1 MSTLCHLLSTHLAGS
16 LTSSLIQSGGFM
28 TLQAH
33 DGDAE
38 IMTNFFQSIDR
49 RSRFFLILV
58 SLAFLA
64 AVGAIDY
71 LTGFEISFSVFYLLG
86 IGFATWFVGKR
97 FGFVVSALSVVVWIF
112 GDLAAGAHYS
122 NLFIPVWNGLILTGF
137 YFIVVWLLANLRRSQ
152 DELENKVRQRTQ
164 ALTKEIAERERL
176 EREILE
182 VSEREQRRIGHDLHD
197 GLCQHWAATAMAGQ
211 VLGEKLAAKS
221 LPEAA
226 DATEVVRLVED
237 GITLTRN
244 LAHGISPAEMETEG
258 LVTAFREFT
267 ANISR
272 MFKITCKFECD
283 VPPQI
288 DDTTTATHL
297 YRIAQEAVNNALRH
311 GKPKQIVI
319 SLSSRKG
326 SVELT
331 VEDDGSGLP
340 DDWQKG
346 RGMGT
351 RIMAHR
357 ATMIGGKLSIEPN
370 PTGGTF
376 VKCTTALSPKM
387 QTSPV

>member
-1 MSTLCHLLSTHLAGS
+1 
-16 LTSSLIQSGGFM
+16 
-28 TLQAH
+28 
-33 DGDAE
+33 
-38 IMTNFFQSIDR
+38 MTNFFQRIDR
-49 RSRFFLILV
+49 RSRFLLILV

-64 AVGAIDY
+64 AVGTIDY
-71 LTGFEISFSVFYLLG
+71 LTGFEISFSIFYLLG

-97 FGFVVSALSVVVWIF
+97 FGLAVSALSVVVWIF
-112 GDLAAGAHYS
+112 GDFEAGAHYS

-137 YFIVVWLLANLRRSQ
+137 YFVVVWLLANLRRSQ
-152 DELENKVRQRTQ
+152 DELEDKVRQRTR

-176 EREILE
+176 EKEILE

-258 LVTAFREFT
+258 LVTAFREFS

-272 MFKITCKFECD
+272 MFKINCQFECD

-288 DDTTTATHL
+288 EDTATATHL

-311 GKPKQIVI
+311 GKPKQIII

-357 ATMIGGKLSIEPN
+357 ATMIGATLSIEPN
-370 PTGGTF
+370 PTGGTL
-376 VKCTTALSPKM
+376 VKCTAALSAKTTTTVP
-387 QTSPV
+387 

>member
-1 MSTLCHLLSTHLAGS
+1 
-16 LTSSLIQSGGFM
+16 
-28 TLQAH
+28 
-33 DGDAE
+33 
-38 IMTNFFQSIDR
+38 MTNFFQSFDR
-49 RSRFFLILV
+49 RSRFLSILV
-58 SLAFLA
+58 SLAFLIV
-64 AVGAIDY
+64 VGSVDY
-71 LTGFEISFSVFYLLG
+71 LTGFEISFSIFYLLG

-97 FGFVVSALSVVVWIF
+97 FGLTVSAMSVVVWIF

-122 NLFIPVWNGLILTGF
+122 NLFVPVWNGLILTGF
-137 YFIVVWLLANLRRSQ
+137 YFIVVWLLSNLRRSQ

-176 EREILE
+176 EKEILE

-258 LVTAFREFT
+258 LVTAFRDF
-267 ANISR
+267 AVNISR
-272 MFKITCKFECD
+272 MFKVDCRFECNL
-283 VPPQI
+283 PPHI
-288 DDTTTATHL
+288 EDPAVATHL
-297 YRIAQEAVNNALRH
+297 YRIVQEAVNNALRH

-326 SVELT
+326 CLELT
-331 VEDDGSGLP
+331 VEDDGGGLP

-357 ATMIGGKLSIEPN
+357 AAMIGGTLSIEPN

-376 VKCTTALSPKM
+376 VKCTTALFTKRQAS
-387 QTSPV
+387 TV